1 LGRVLCRQKVF
12 LWVAEER
19 TEMAA
24 ERLSMRRVRE
34 ILRYRFAEGLG
45 HKAIS
50 YRVGAAPS
58 TVRETL
64 RRAEVAG
71 LSWPLDDTVTDAVL
85 ETLLYKAAGT
95 KTGHRRVAEPDW
107 AEVHRELKRK
117 HVTLQILWDEY
128 IERHPEGYRYSR
140 FCDLYRGW
148 AANLPVTMRQSHAAG
163 EKLFVD
169 YAGDTVSV
177 VIDRRTGKTRAAH
190 IFVAVM
196 GASSLS
202 FAEARWS
209 ETLAD
214 WLECHV
220 HALEAFGGA
229 PSLLVPDN
237 AKVAVIK
244 ACLYDPQVNR
254 SYAEMAA
261 YYGSSVLPT
270 RPRRPRDKAKVE
282 AAVRIVERWL
292 LGRLRHRIFYSLT
305 EVNASI
311 AALLA
316 DLNDRRVLR
325 RVGCS
330 RRQLFEQVDRPAL
343 KSLPAERY
351 VYAEWRIRRAGL
363 DYHVE
368 IDRHYY
374 SVPWRFAREQV
385 EARITANTIELFRKG
400 ERIAVHRRSSGNGKH
415 STLPEHMPSAHRRFA
430 DWTIERIK
438 REASAL
444 GSDAALLVEKIL
456 AERPHPEQ
464 GFRACLG
471 IIRLAKGFGRERVDA
486 ACGRALEIGAR
497 TYGSVRSIL
506 DNRLD
511 QAPSS
516 RATSVKPIEHPNIR
530 GPRYY
535 H

>member
-1 LGRVLCRQKVF
+1 MLCRQKVV

-71 LSWPLDDTVTDAVL
+71 LSWPLDDTITDAVL

-95 KTGHRRVAEPDW
+95 KTGHRRAAEPDW
-107 AEVHRELKRK
+107 AAIHRELKRK

-190 IFVAVM
+190 IFVAVL

-202 FAEARWS
+202 FAEARWG

-220 HALEAFGGA
+220 HALEALGGA

-292 LGRLRHRIFYSLT
+292 LGRLRHRVFYSLA

-311 AALLA
+311 VALLA

-325 RVGCS
+325 RVGCT
-330 RRQLFEQVDRPAL
+330 RRQLFEEIDRPAL

-415 STLPEHMPSAHRRFA
+415 STVPEHMPSAHRRFA
-430 DWTIERIK
+430 DWTIERIE
-438 REASAL
+438 REASAI
-444 GSDAALLVEKIL
+444 GSGAALLVEKIL

-464 GFRACLG
+464 GYRACLG
-471 IIRLAKGFGRERVDA
+471 IIRLVKGFGRER
-486 ACGRALEIGAR
+486 G
-497 TYGSVRSIL
+497 
-506 DNRLD
+506 
-511 QAPSS
+511 
-516 RATSVKPIEHPNIR
+516 
-530 GPRYY
+530 
-535 H
+535 

>member
-1 LGRVLCRQKVF
+1 VDGWARVLCRLKVLF

-34 ILRYRFAEGLG
+34 ILRYRFSEGLG

-64 RRAEVAG
+64 RRAEAAG
-71 LSWPLDDTVTDAVL
+71 LFWPLGEEVSDAVL
-85 ETLLYKAAGT
+85 EAALYKAAGT
-95 KTGHRRVAEPDW
+95 KTGHRRAPEPDW

-117 HVTLQILWDEY
+117 HVTLQVLWDEY
-128 IERHPEGYRYSR
+128 IERHPDGYRYSR

-148 AANLPVTMRQSHAAG
+148 AANLPVTMRQNHGAG
-163 EKLFVD
+163 EKRFVD
-169 YAGDTVSV
+169 YAGDTIPV

-190 IFVAVM
+190 IFVAVL

-202 FAEARWS
+202 FAEARWG
-209 ETLAD
+209 EALAD

-220 HALEAFGGA
+220 HALEAVGGA
-229 PSLLVPDN
+229 PALLVPDN

-261 YYGSSVLPT
+261 HYGSSVLPA

-292 LGRLRHRIFYSLT
+292 LGRLRHRVFYSLT
-305 EVNASI
+305 EVNAAI
-311 AALLA
+311 GALMA

-325 RVGCS
+325 RVGRT
-330 RRQLFEQVDRPAL
+330 RRQLFEEVDRPAL
-343 KSLPAERY
+343 RALPAERY
-351 VYAEWRIRRAGL
+351 VYAEWRIRL

-374 SVPWRFAREQV
+374 SVLYQ
-385 EARITANTIELFRKG
+385 
-400 ERIAVHRRSSGNGKH
+400 SGKVRNGSK
-415 STLPEHMPSAHRRFA
+415 MP
-430 DWTIERIK
+430 
-438 REASAL
+438 
-444 GSDAALLVEKIL
+444 V
-456 AERPHPEQ
+456 P
-464 GFRACLG
+464 
-471 IIRLAKGFGRERVDA
+471 
-486 ACGRALEIGAR
+486 
-497 TYGSVRSIL
+497 
-506 DNRLD
+506 
-511 QAPSS
+511 
-516 RATSVKPIEHPNIR
+516 
-530 GPRYY
+530 
-535 H
+535 

>member
-1 LGRVLCRQKVF
+1 
-12 LWVAEER
+12 
-19 TEMAA
+19 MAA

-50 YRVGAAPS
+50 YRVGASPS

-64 RRAEVAG
+64 RRAVAAG
-71 LSWPLDDTVTDAVL
+71 LMWPLDEAMTDAVL
-85 ETLLYKAAGT
+85 EAALYKASGK
-95 KTGHRRVAEPDW
+95 KTGHRRGVEPDW
-107 AEVHRELKRK
+107 AQVHRELKRK

-128 IERHPEGYRYSR
+128 IARHPDGYRYSR

-148 AANLPVTMRQSHAAG
+148 AARLPVTMRQNHGAG

-169 YAGDTVSV
+169 YAGDTVPV
-177 VIDRRTGKTRAAH
+177 VVDRLTGETRAAH
-190 IFVAVM
+190 LFVAVL

-202 FAEARWS
+202 YAEARWS

-214 WLECHV
+214 WIGCHV
-220 HALEAFGGA
+220 NALEAFGGA
-229 PSLLVPDN
+229 PALLVPDN

-244 ACLYDPQVNR
+244 ACRYDPQVNR
-254 SYAEMAA
+254 SYAAMAEH
-261 YYGSSVLPT
+261 YGSAVLPA

-292 LGRLRHRIFYSLT
+292 LGRLRHRVFSSLA
-305 EVNASI
+305 EVNAAI
-311 AALLA
+311 GDLLA
-316 DLNDRRVLR
+316 DLNESRVLR
-325 RVGCS
+325 RVGS
-330 RRQLFEQVDRPAL
+330 TRRQLFEEIERLAL
-343 KSLPAERY
+343 KPLPAERY
-351 VYAEWRIRRAGL
+351 VFAEWRIRRAGL

-368 IDRHYY
+368 IDRHSY
-374 SVPWRFAREQV
+374 SVPWRFAGAQL
-385 EARITANTIELFRKG
+385 EARITATTIELFRKG
-400 ERIAVHRRSSGNGKH
+400 ERIAVHIRSSGNGRH
-415 STLPEHMPSAHRRFA
+415 TTVPEHMPASHRRFA
-430 DWTIERIK
+430 DWTSERIE
-438 REASAL
+438 REASAI
-444 GSDAALLVEKIL
+444 GPNTALLCEKIL

-471 IIRLAKGFGRERVDA
+471 IIRLANGFGRERLNA

-506 DNRLD
+506 DKRLD
-511 QAPSS
+511 QAPAP
-516 RATSVKPIEHPNIR
+516 RAATRKPIDHPNIR

>member
-1 LGRVLCRQKVF
+1 
-12 LWVAEER
+12 
-19 TEMAA
+19 MAA

-64 RRAEVAG
+64 RRAEAAG
-71 LSWPLDDTVTDAVL
+71 LSWPLGEEVSDAVL
-85 ETLLYKAAGT
+85 EAALYKAAGT
-95 KTGHRRVAEPDW
+95 KTGHRRAPEPDW
-107 AEVHRELKRK
+107 AWVHRELKRK
-117 HVTLQILWDEY
+117 HVTLQVLWDEY
-128 IERHPEGYRYSR
+128 IERHPDGYRYSR
-140 FCDLYRGW
+140 FCDLYR
-148 AANLPVTMRQSHAAG
+148 AFALKLPVTMRQSHAAG

-169 YAGDTVSV
+169 YAGDTVPV
-177 VIDRRTGKTRAAH
+177 VIDRLTGKIRQAH
-190 IFVAVM
+190 LFVAVL

-229 PSLLVPDN
+229 PALFVPDN

-261 YYGSSVLPT
+261 HYGSSVLPT

-292 LGRLRHRIFYSLT
+292 LGRLRHRIFYSLA
-305 EVNASI
+305 EVNAAI
-311 AALLA
+311 GELLA
-316 DLNDRRVLR
+316 ELNERRVLR
-325 RVGCS
+325 RVGRT
-330 RRQLFEQVDRPAL
+330 RRQLFEEIDRPAL
-343 KSLPAERY
+343 RALPAERY

-400 ERIAVHRRSSGNGKH
+400 ERIAVHRRSSGNGRH
-415 STLPEHMPSAHRRFA
+415 TTVPEHMPSSHRRFA
-430 DWTIERIK
+430 DWTIERIS
-438 REASAL
+438 REASAV
-444 GSDAALLVEKIL
+444 GPDAALLIEKIL
-456 AERPHPEQ
+456 ADRPHPEQ

-471 IIRLAKGFGRERVDA
+471 IIRLVKGFGRERVNA

-511 QAPSS
+511 QAPAPRAAS
-516 RATSVKPIEHPNIR
+516 REPIDHPNIR